1 MQELFNLNLKMNNL
15 LYIFM
20 PSYMFIK
27 STEYIDICIHIY
39 NMEKEKKI
47 SGKVLS

>member
-1 MQELFNLNLKMNNL
+1 
-15 LYIFM
+15 M